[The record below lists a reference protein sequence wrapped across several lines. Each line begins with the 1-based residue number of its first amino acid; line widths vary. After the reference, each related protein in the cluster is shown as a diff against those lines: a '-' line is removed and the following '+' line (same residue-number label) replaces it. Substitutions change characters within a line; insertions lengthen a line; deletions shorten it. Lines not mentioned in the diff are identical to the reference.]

1 VRHAVVRINPDPA
14 GALGLDRVIAI
25 RDTLRASGARVV
37 ESDVSRSLPRRREL
51 ELVLADDDAQSVRE
65 RALALAREAMRVA
78 GVPGEPVAGAIT
90 FTSAGT
96 LADALGIFRAF
107 GVAGE
112 IRTAQGEDDD
122 SVVFVVRDDAFVHV
136 SESRLL
142 TALQSGLNKEVTLVT
157 EWAGPTEPLDAKLPE
172 ATAPITE
179 GKPPT

>member
-14 GALGLDRVIAI
+14 GALGLDRVLAV

-37 ESDVSRSLPRRREL
+37 EADVSRSLPRRREL
-51 ELVLADDDAQSVRE
+51 ELVLADDDPERVRE

-78 GVPGEPVAGAIT
+78 GVPGEPVAGAVT

-112 IRTAQGEDDD
+112 IRSTPGDDDD
-122 SVVFVVRDDAFVHV
+122 SIVFVVRDDAFVHV

-179 GKPPT
+179 GKPST